1 MGLILYDDDFAW
13 FSSYVNHDSLKFS
26 ATYIVKTGILVT
38 KAWWRDRAV
47 NILEMGRYY
56 SGDIQTIKPVV
67 AILEIYKLRLGDEI
81 GLLICYKSLQCYLQV
96 KVVFSALLP
105 GSYSSL

>member
-1 MGLILYDDDFAW
+1 M
-13 FSSYVNHDSLKFS
+13 NHDSLKFS

-81 GLLICYKSLQCYLQV
+81 GLLILLQFV
-96 KVVFSALLP
+96 KVFP
-105 GSYSSL
+105 YS

>member
-1 MGLILYDDDFAW
+1 
-13 FSSYVNHDSLKFS
+13 
-26 ATYIVKTGILVT
+26 
-38 KAWWRDRAV
+38 
-47 NILEMGRYY
+47 MGRYY

-81 GLLICYKSLQCYLQV
+81 GLLICYKSLQRYLQV